1 MRDPTRG
8 GLSSSLNELADGSG
22 VGVKLDETA
31 TIESIEQDFEDRFQV
46 AVTLDDDPGKD
57 LGQARQS
64 GHRFFLK
71 PDEIVPLDDS
81 GARP

>member
-1 MRDPTRG
+1 
-8 GLSSSLNELADGSG
+8 
-22 VGVKLDETA
+22 
-31 TIESIEQDFEDRFQV
+31 V

-57 LGQARQS
+57 LGQARQP
-64 GHRFFLK
+64 GHRFFFK